1 VIGASAPDAESAFA
15 AAEPQF
21 AEGLLGLRRELLAD
35 PALVDRTRENSARF
49 WIAMGIT
56 AAVVLVVAA
65 LTPEHAWQQPILRL
79 LDTSPPRKHV
89 RMLPARDASRK

>member
-1 VIGASAPDAESAFA
+1 
-15 AAEPQF
+15 
-21 AEGLLGLRRELLAD
+21 
-35 PALVDRTRENSARF
+35 
-49 WIAMGIT
+49 MGIT